1 MDEIINNLSLSEQ
14 VRLYLELQ
22 KKLNKEP
29 EYTVSNDKNGY
40 YISSITG
47 ILGALRFE
55 KKEYAELAY
64 QIWKNIKPDDHFMYI
79 IRSVFR
85 LLNIDSEWAK

>member
-1 MDEIINNLSLSEQ
+1 MDEIINNLTLPEQ

-29 EYTVSNDKNGY
+29 DYTISKDKNGY
-40 YISSITG
+40 YVSSHTG
-47 ILGALRFE
+47 VIGSLRFE

-64 QIWKNIKPDDHFMYI
+64 QIYKNMNHDENLFYTL
-79 IRSVFR
+79 RYVFR